1 MKRIL
6 LFLSLLPFS
15 VFAALT
21 GKVVSIHDG
30 DTLTLLSAQNLQIKI
45 RLAEIDTP
53 ESAQPF
59 GKTSEW

>member
-1 MKRIL
+1 M
-6 LFLSLLPFS
+6 SLLPFS